1 MRSSR
6 PVPELTRLGAVGF
19 DELGTLHRDLLEPPP
34 HEGRPHVALNFVMT
48 ADGRVSYRGRAEI
61 GTRTDRALMVQL
73 RSLAGAVMIGAGTL
87 RVDPFAPSIAG
98 RDHQPMAIVVSRT
111 CELPLGNR
119 FFAHPGERLVA
130 TTSGAQPAAVAAVR
144 AAGAQVEMFGD
155 ADVDLDRLLGTLRAR
170 GVRFLLCEGGP
181 TLAGQLLARRSVDE
195 LFLTHATL
203 VTAEPDARRLFDG
216 GPAPA
221 GTVRLERVTLHEH
234 RGERY
239 ERSLVRHEEPAG
251 HPAHNARKQ

>member
-1 MRSSR
+1 VRSSTR
-6 PVPELTRLGAVGF
+6 CSRQVPELTRLGAAGV
-19 DELGTLHRDLLEPPP
+19 DELGSLHRDLLEPPA
-34 HEGRPHVALNFVMT
+34 HDGRPHVALNFVMT

-73 RSLAGAVMIGAGTL
+73 RSLADAVMIGAGTL

-98 RDHQPMAIVVSRT
+98 RERQPLAVVVSRT

-130 TTSGAQPAAVAAVR
+130 TASIAAPDNVAAVR
-144 AAGAQVEMFGD
+144 AAGAQVEAFGE
-155 ADVDLDRLLGTLRAR
+155 ADVDLDRLLGALRER

-181 TLAGQLLARRSVDE
+181 TLAGQLLGRRSVDE

-203 VTAEPDARRLFDG
+203 ITAEPDARRLFEG
-216 GPAPA
+216 GPSLA
-221 GTVRLERVTLHEH
+221 GPVRAERLTLHEH
-234 RGERY
+234 DGEWY
-239 ERSLVRHEEPAG
+239 ERSLVRYG
-251 HPAHNARKQ
+251 